1 MRRRKENND
10 VRREVNHLSQV
21 CEVVRA
27 VCTDGE
33 RAGLR
38 TITVSNGVLNVE
50 FLENR
55 ALDLSRVFYKG
66 ISMGFVSKNG
76 ITARK
81 EEGFH
86 RSFPGGMLYTCGLD
100 AIGAI
105 EGHALHGNL
114 HNIPATV
121 VSARADETGATI
133 EGEIRDSALFGQNL
147 CFTRKIFIPADSGRI
162 EISDVLKNEGYR
174 DERYC
179 LLYHIN
185 SGYPFLCDRT
195 TIGYDEISIV
205 PRTEWAETALSDVK
219 KFQLPVDN
227 EEERCYFIRLKTP
240 RVRVTNPVLG
250 KSLTIGYSADTLPC
264 LVEWKSGA
272 SGDYALG
279 IEPCTTFLDKPDFA
293 YRTVKA
299 GESVNFRV
307 VLEFSDT

>member
-1 MRRRKENND
+1 M
-10 VRREVNHLSQV
+10 RREVNHLSQL

-33 RAGLR
+33 RAGLK
-38 TITVSNGVLNVE
+38 TITVSNGVMNVE

-55 ALDLSRVFYKG
+55 ALDISRVFYRG
-66 ISMGFVSKNG
+66 MSMNFISRNG

-105 EGHALHGNL
+105 EGYALHGNL
-114 HNIPATV
+114 HHIPATV
-121 VSARADETGATI
+121 FTARAEETGATI

-147 CFTRKIFIPADSGRI
+147 CFTRKIFIPAGSGRI
-162 EISDVLKNEGYR
+162 EISDTLRNEGYR
-174 DERYC
+174 DEPYC

-195 TIGYDEISIV
+195 TIAYDEESIV
-205 PRTEWAETALSDVK
+205 PRTEWAKAALSDVK
-219 KFQLPVDN
+219 KFQPPVDN
-227 EEERCYFIRLKTP
+227 EEERCYFILLKTP
-240 RVRVTNPVLG
+240 RVKVVNPILG
-250 KSLTIGYSADTLPC
+250 KSLTIGYSGDTLPC

-279 IEPCTTFLDKPDFA
+279 IEPCTSFLDKPDFA

-299 GESVNFRV
+299 GESVNFLV
-307 VLEFSDT
+307 TLEFSEA